1 MLIFKYSFLIIKTK
15 ITIQI
20 NKNKVIL
27 ISKKYY
33 ESNNTNTYN

>member
-27 ISKKYY
+27 ISKQYY